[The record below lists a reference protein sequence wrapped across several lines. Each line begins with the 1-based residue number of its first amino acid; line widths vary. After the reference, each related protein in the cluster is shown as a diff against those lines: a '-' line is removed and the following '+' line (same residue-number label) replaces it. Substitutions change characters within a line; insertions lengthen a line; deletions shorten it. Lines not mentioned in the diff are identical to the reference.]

1 MTRVRLTNRWQVLR
15 SLQSRPFAYL
25 ATIGSGMALV
35 MIGLPLPLASEP
47 IVVSGASLFA
57 GFCLGTF
64 GIISTTFM
72 QELVPNDKL
81 GRVSSLDMLGSYSL
95 IPLGFLLVGIL
106 ADLIG
111 PSRGFI
117 GGGRMMM
124 CAGVSDVHVC
134 EIHTVHTRRDMEMSS
149 V

>member
-1 MTRVRLTNRWQVLR
+1 MTKVGLTNRWQVLR

-95 IPLGFLLVGIL
+95 TPLGFLLVGIL

-111 PSRGFI
+111 PSRVFI
-117 GGGRMMM
+117 GGRCKQIDLAILALYM
-124 CAGVSDVHVC
+124 CAQRPIKYV
-134 EIHTVHTRRDMEMSS
+134 
-149 V
+149 